1 VTLQGDARGRKQAE
15 TRMTHFVMP
24 VAKKWLQELR
34 DDLIRVGLANLY
46 YLIELQI
53 DK

>member
-1 VTLQGDARGRKQAE
+1 
-15 TRMTHFVMP
+15 MP